1 MKTWLFVVM
10 GWITVFY
17 CSDFLS
23 VPVKEV
29 VSRRFTYETLSV
41 YQKMLLDDFIED
53 EFPAG
58 VKLADVLSDQTSLRN
73 KTRLA
78 QALMF
83 RNKTND
89 TENALA
95 IIRWILRYQHVD
107 ETSKNYGIWRTSVAD
122 DRLDQN
128 WREFIGCDL
137 IIIYHY
143 YKDRI
148 PADLLADI
156 EKGLVHAARGAMKRN
171 VGADYTNIS
180 IMSAFLMDF
189 VGTEFKQP
197 ALQTAGI
204 KKAKDVVALYN
215 RHETFSEYNSPT
227 YYGVTLIAVALWR
240 ELASSPE
247 IKAMGRTL
255 ERSFWKEIATFY
267 NPNLK
272 NMVAPY
278 FRGYGMDMQK
288 YYSITGLW
296 MAVALDS
303 KDLAPIPYKQ
313 GPKFGEVGNISCI
326 YHLGLE
332 IPEINLMQLRS
343 FTVPRYLERTVP
355 NTYPGDSLKYVTS
368 MINENWMM
376 GGVWGNRKP
385 WNQVKTGAIHWK
397 NGDSD
402 IGWLLVPG
410 DGNTNVKVT
419 RSAMKVYLANREARQ
434 VQFFAYAQNINASTM
449 SDQTWTLPGMELKVS
464 TNLRRVKTDA
474 VDPANFQTKQAV
486 SDILP
491 SVINVVYEIPAAW
504 NVAEPLVEFVPVKK

>member
-1 MKTWLFVVM
+1 MKTGIFFII
-10 GWITVFY
+10 GW
-17 CSDFLS
+17 LS
-23 VPVKEV
+23 VFCFYDILADPIEDM
-29 VSRRFTYETLSV
+29 VSRRYTYETLSA
-41 YQKMLLDDFIED
+41 YQRMLLDDFIEA

-58 VKLADVLSDQTSLRN
+58 SKLADALTDHTSLRV

-89 TENALA
+89 TENALVV
-95 IIRWILRYQHVD
+95 IRWILKFQHLD
-107 ETSKNYGIWRTSVAD
+107 ETNRNYGIWRTSVAN

-137 IIIYHY
+137 IIIYHF
-143 YKDRI
+143 YKNRI

-156 EKGLVHAARGAMKRN
+156 ETGLIHAARGAMKRN

-180 IMSAFLMDF
+180 IMSAFLMNF

-197 ALQTAGI
+197 LLGVAGL
-204 KKAKDVVALYN
+204 KKAKEVVALYN

-227 YYGVTLIAVALWR
+227 YYGVTLVALALWR
-240 ELASSPE
+240 ELGISAE
-247 IKAMGRTL
+247 LKQMGRTL
-255 ERSFWKEIATFY
+255 ETAFWKEISTFY
-267 NPNLK
+267 NANLK
-272 NMVAPY
+272 NMPAPY

-296 MAVALDS
+296 MAVALDN
-303 KDLAPIPYKQ
+303 KEMAPIPSKH
-313 GPKFGEVGNISCI
+313 GPKFDEVSNISSI

-332 IPEINLMQLRS
+332 IPEINLRQLRS

-355 NTYPGDSLKYVTS
+355 NTYPGDSLKYVTA
-368 MINENWMM
+368 MINKDWMM

-402 IGWLLVPG
+402 IAWLLVPG

-419 RSAMKVYLANREARQ
+419 RSVMKVYLANPAARQ
-434 VQFFAYAQNINASTM
+434 VQFFAYAKDINVSTIA
-449 SDQTWTLPGMELKVS
+449 DRTWTLPGMVLKIS
-464 TNLRRVKTDA
+464 TKLKRIKTEAIDA
-474 VDPANFQTKQAV
+474 DDFRSKQAV
-486 SDILP
+486 SDVLP
-491 SVINVVYEIPAAW
+491 SVINVAYEIPASW
-504 NVAEPLVEFVPVKK
+504 NPADPLVEIVPSKK